1 MIVQEV
7 QKLEMKL
14 SQARDLLS
22 SETSLRRKA
31 EGERDSL
38 GQKWELV
45 RELITDHGQTMN
57 DDTRHRLAKLEA
69 SVSTS
74 RRYSKAVFSPG
85 GPFSAGADLS
95 PVSERDSTASI
106 LDASD
111 LSFDYTRDSLVGA
124 CDESRTRSGRNY
136 KRKSSGGIAQLNKN
150 NRRSRSNGGVL
161 NRKSLEA
168 MAAAK
173 KSGVFEEENNKKRPY
188 YEERNIDD
196 YVPSAPAASDDDA
209 VVAW

>member
-1 MIVQEV
+1 M
-7 QKLEMKL
+7 
-14 SQARDLLS
+14 
-22 SETSLRRKA
+22 
-31 EGERDSL
+31 
-38 GQKWELV
+38 
-45 RELITDHGQTMN
+45 
-57 DDTRHRLAKLEA
+57 AKLEA

-74 RRYSKAVFSPG
+74 RRYSKAIFSPG

-95 PVSERDSTASI
+95 TVSERDSTASI

-111 LSFDYTRDSLVGA
+111 LSFDYTKDSMVGV

-150 NRRSRSNGGVL
+150 RRSRSKGGVL

-168 MAAAK
+168 MAAAR
-173 KSGVFEEENNKKRPY
+173 KSGVIEEENNKKRPY

-209 VVAW
+209 AVAW